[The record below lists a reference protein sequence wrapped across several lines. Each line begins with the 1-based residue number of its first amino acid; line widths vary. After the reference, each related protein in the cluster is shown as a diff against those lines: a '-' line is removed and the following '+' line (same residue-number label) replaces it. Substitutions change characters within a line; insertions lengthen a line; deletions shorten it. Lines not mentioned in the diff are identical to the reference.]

1 MRRLD
6 DLAGERL
13 GRFRLAVLEWHPA
26 EYAERF
32 HFALG
37 LEGEGAPSGP
47 IFSGIY
53 FAGARA
59 KRIAAWIDGNY
70 GGEAEADG
78 GRVSLRGLGV
88 EDPLF
93 ELVGTAIPP
102 NGWLALAYE
111 TLGVDTPLLR
121 ETRRLLG
128 RGAPP
133 VVTPIGRLLHRA
145 GCGWNIRDWYI
156 AEGWREG
163 PRKLQGFKSA
173 HEESERRRR
182 SETAQALREFAAR
195 ADGDAE
201 LAAAREVAQDLLR
214 GIEE

>member
-6 DLAGERL
+6 ELAGERL
-13 GRFRLAVLEWHPA
+13 GRFRLAVVEWGA
-26 EYAERF
+26 SEYSERS
-32 HFALG
+32 HFTLG
-37 LEGEGAPSGP
+37 LEGDGAPSGP

-53 FAGARA
+53 STGVPA
-59 KRIAAWIDGNY
+59 KRVPGWIDGNY
-70 GGEAEADG
+70 GGTAETDG
-78 GRVSLRGLGV
+78 GRVSLRELEV
-88 EDPLF
+88 EDVLF

-133 VVTPIGRLLHRA
+133 VVTPVGRLLHRA

-163 PRKLQGFKSA
+163 PRKLQGFKPA

-182 SETAQALREFAAR
+182 SETAQTLREFAAR
-195 ADGDAE
+195 AEGEAE
-201 LAAAREVAQDLLR
+201 LSAAREAARDLLR
-214 GIEE
+214 EIGE